1 MSTTSPTRR
10 SLTGPVIVAV
20 VALLVTAVAVVA
32 GRDGKDPAAARPTS
46 SATGAADPLADL
58 ARRTQGDPLAMGRV
72 DAPVVMV
79 AYSEF
84 QCPFCGKFARDSEP
98 ALVRKYVDQG
108 VLRIEWRDFP
118 YLGKESQTAA
128 LAGRAAALQG
138 KFWQFHDALFADQQP
153 VNGGK
158 VTPEFLAG
166 VATSAGLDGDRLVA
180 DMKRPELAEAIGAD
194 FREGQALG
202 VTGTPAFVIN
212 GQPVIGA
219 QPTSAFEQV
228 IDAAAA
234 AAR

>member
-1 MSTTSPTRR
+1 MSTTPPTRR
-10 SLTGPVIVAV
+10 SATGPIIVAV
-20 VALLVTAVAVVA
+20 VALLVAAVAFVA
-32 GRDGKDPAAARPTS
+32 GREGGDPAAARPTS
-46 SATGAADPLADL
+46 SAAGTDDPLADL
-58 ARRTQGDPLAMGRV
+58 ARRTADDPMAKGSV
-72 DAPVVMV
+72 DAPIVMV

-84 QCPFCGKFARDSEP
+84 QCPFCGKFARDTEP
-98 ALVRKYVDQG
+98 TLAQKYVDRG

-118 YLGKESQTAA
+118 YLGEESQTAA

-158 VTPEFLAG
+158 LTPEFLAG
-166 VATSAGLDGDRLVA
+166 VATRAGLDGDRLA
-180 DMKRPELAEAIGAD
+180 TDMERPELAEAIGSDA
-194 FREGQALG
+194 REGQSLG
-202 VTGTPAFVIN
+202 VTGTPAFIIN

-219 QPTSAFEQV
+219 QPTSVFEQV